1 MLVTNSKNN
10 AGGEQTDLQNQ
21 PTRRNGPNQHRA
33 HTQTPQHITEGHG
46 GRIRDRWGLV
56 GDRKETTKLV
66 DRTQFKQKRCRD
78 GCQVVPQ
85 WHKQLFKFQ
94 RIRCTTC
101 STSPETKKT
110 HLQEKEMPVA
120 CCRTCHV
127 ELRTLELQWQKL
139 SFWLFKFASGVK
151 RWSFQWIP
159 RDGRTSGTSQKG
171 WWMERPSVALYLD
184 RWIIKLKCVN
194 LKVKSVLS
202 HPKKGCLK
210 WSHHGNHTRQN
221 WIF

>member
-101 STSPETKKT
+101 STSPGTKKHT
-110 HLQEKEMPVA
+110 CRKRKCLLPVVA
-120 CCRTCHV
+120 HV
-127 ELRTLELQWQKL
+127 MLNFEHSSCSGKNWVSGCSNSHQALKDDL
-139 SFWLFKFASGVK
+139 SNGSQGTAGPAGHRKKADEWK
-151 RWSFQWIP
+151 
-159 RDGRTSGTSQKG
+159 GRLLHFT
-171 WWMERPSVALYLD
+171 
-184 RWIIKLKCVN
+184 
-194 LKVKSVLS
+194 
-202 HPKKGCLK
+202 
-210 WSHHGNHTRQN
+210 
-221 WIF
+221 